1 MALRVALPPRLV
13 APFVRGLFGWAFQP
27 QPDWVRVRRRLEA
40 VTAWPGAPRGIRVEH
55 TTLGGVHAERLTP
68 QHVDPQV
75 TLLYLHGGGYT
86 VGSARTHRGVAARL
100 AAAMRATA
108 YVLDYRLA
116 PEHPCPAAA
125 EDSVAAY
132 RELLDRGIP
141 AQRIAVA
148 GDSAGGGLSLVV
160 GITAVLE
167 QLPVPGVLGLICPGV
182 DGSPDAL
189 GALPDVAKD
198 AVLTKAMVT
207 SFMTA
212 YLDALDPDLPGAVVS
227 PLHADLAGLPPLV
240 IDTGA
245 DDLIVGQARDL
256 VAKARAAG
264 VEVHYREH
272 PGLWHV
278 FHALVGI
285 LPQADRAVDDLA
297 AQLARRVNPHLLGP
311 SRAGTPFHRLSAT
324 GRRVS

>member
-1 MALRVALPPRLV
+1 MALRVTPPPRLV
-13 APFVRGLFGWAFQP
+13 APVVRGLFQWAFAP
-27 QPDWVRVRRRLEA
+27 APDWIRVRRRLEA
-40 VTAWPGAPRGIRVEH
+40 VTAWPGAPRTVRVEN

-68 QHVDPQV
+68 AETDRDV

-86 VGSARTHRGVAARL
+86 VGSARTHRAIAARL
-100 AAAMRATA
+100 ASAMRATA

-132 RELLDRGIP
+132 RELLDRDIP

-160 GITAVLE
+160 GLTAIRE
-167 QLPVPGVLGLICPGV
+167 RLPVPGVLGLICPGV
-182 DGSPDAL
+182 DGSREGFA
-189 GALPDVAKD
+189 ALPDITRD

-207 SFMTA
+207 SFLTA
-212 YLDALDPDLPGAVVS
+212 YLDGLNPNVPTTVVS

-240 IDTGA
+240 IDTGS
-245 DDLIVGQARDL
+245 DDLIVAQARDL
-256 VAKARAAG
+256 AAKARAAG

-285 LPQADRAVDDLA
+285 LPQADRAVDHFA
-297 AQLARRVNPHLLGP
+297 AQLARRLGP
-311 SRAGTPFHRLSAT
+311 VAPLHGSRPHRREIKQA
-324 GRRVS
+324 

>member
-1 MALRVALPPRLV
+1 
-13 APFVRGLFGWAFQP
+13 
-27 QPDWVRVRRRLEA
+27 
-40 VTAWPGAPRGIRVEH
+40 
-55 TTLGGVHAERLTP
+55 
-68 QHVDPQV
+68 
-75 TLLYLHGGGYT
+75 
-86 VGSARTHRGVAARL
+86 
-100 AAAMRATA
+100 
-108 YVLDYRLA
+108 
-116 PEHPCPAAA
+116 
-125 EDSVAAY
+125 VAAY
-132 RELLDRGIP
+132 RALLDRGIP

-160 GITAVLE
+160 GLTAVLE

-182 DGSPDAL
+182 DGGPDAL
-189 GALPDVAKD
+189 GSLPDVTKD

-207 SFMTA
+207 SFLTA
-212 YLDALDPDLPGAVVS
+212 YLDGLNPDLPTTVVS

-245 DDLIVGQARDL
+245 DDLIVSQARDL
-256 VAKARAAG
+256 AAKARAAG

-297 AQLARRVNPHLLGP
+297 AQLARRINPRPGEP
-311 SRAGTPFHRLSAT
+311 GRNRSAHRTA
-324 GRRVS
+324 